1 MKVAVVD
8 IGSNA
13 IRNTFYGIDCIH
25 GDEILLKKLS
35 YLRLPI
41 RLGEDVFSS
50 GEISAGKMNQVLNMA
65 HSFKLLCMIHD
76 VKSSRVLATSAMREA
91 KNGHLLI
98 ELVKIQKGVEI
109 ELIDGEEE
117 AELIFESI
125 FLAACID
132 PDESYMSIDV
142 GGGSTEITFLRKG
155 KRERSRSFRL
165 GSVRSLHGQ
174 QTNKEWERFTAWVQ
188 KHAAQ
193 FQPKHAIGTGGNIN
207 KMHKLCGL
215 NTREPM
221 TISQFGT
228 KIEELTACSPK
239 ALIEDLRLKP
249 DRADVILP
257 ASEIYYRAMKQARL
271 DRIFVPKVGLAEGAA
286 RKMFRQYL

>member
-117 AELIFESI
+117 AELIF
-125 FLAACID
+125 
-132 PDESYMSIDV
+132 
-142 GGGSTEITFLRKG
+142 
-155 KRERSRSFRL
+155 
-165 GSVRSLHGQ
+165 
-174 QTNKEWERFTAWVQ
+174 
-188 KHAAQ
+188 
-193 FQPKHAIGTGGNIN
+193 
-207 KMHKLCGL
+207 
-215 NTREPM
+215 
-221 TISQFGT
+221 
-228 KIEELTACSPK
+228 
-239 ALIEDLRLKP
+239 
-249 DRADVILP
+249 
-257 ASEIYYRAMKQARL
+257 
-271 DRIFVPKVGLAEGAA
+271 
-286 RKMFRQYL
+286 